1 MSKNKRIL
9 VIGVGGS
16 GNNAINRIVKSNITG
31 FEFWVMNTDK
41 DILNSSIC
49 DNKLQLGANTT
60 NGLGACGNP
69 EIGENSARE
78 AEEDIQNAIKEAD
91 LVFIIAGLGGG
102 TGTGATPVIADIAKA
117 NGITTICM
125 VTTPFEFE
133 GGNRIKKANIA
144 IEKLSNIAD
153 YVFMI
158 KNDSINFLNSPT
170 LKEAFGYIDNLF
182 VQIIK
187 AVSTIKNFDMK
198 EFEKALADTG
208 LYLVKKDNMYE
219 ILTKKQ

>member
-16 GNNAINRIVKSNITG
+16 GNNAINRIIKSNITG
-31 FEFWVMNTDK
+31 FEFWVMNTDT

-49 DNKLQLGANTT
+49 ENKLQLGINTT
-60 NGLGACGNP
+60 NGLGACGNI

-78 AEEDIQNAIKEAD
+78 AEEDIQNAIKGAD

-117 NGITTICM
+117 NGITTICL

-133 GGNRIKKANIA
+133 GGSRINKANMGV
-144 IEKLSNIAD
+144 EKLSNIAD

-158 KNDSINFLNSPT
+158 KNDSINFLNPPT

-198 EFEKALADTG
+198 EFEKALSDTG
-208 LYLVKKDNMYE
+208 LYLVKKDNIYE
-219 ILTKKQ
+219 ILTQKQ